1 MPTAIAYRR
10 APLVDPAL
18 VPLSDAAVHAGGLQE
33 QLAEMALSLV
43 DLNRMSPLDAALAT
57 KLGGYTQTPPF
68 PDVEAAAGFLP
79 AEPER
84 FAATLRAA
92 AMLSAMARDKQGMLR
107 VLSAMRAFGQALG
120 EMTEEQLF
128 SCGAD
133 MLRLS
138 VDLYRRTGQPF
149 LLSLLESLRSRLP
162 DVSGL
167 MHMFPF
173 QREYRPETGA
183 HTPDEEAYYARMQRF
198 ATGKGTADALAMTAL
213 LAQYSGSGR
222 DAAAG

>member
-18 VPLSDAAVHAGGLQE
+18 VPLSDAAVHADGLQK
-33 QLAEMALSLV
+33 QLTDLALGLV

-57 KLGGYTQTPPF
+57 KLGGYTETPPF
-68 PDVEAAAGFLP
+68 PDVEAAAGLLP
-79 AEPER
+79 NEPER
-84 FAATLRAA
+84 FAALLRAA
-92 AMLSAMARDKQGMLR
+92 SMLASMERDKQAMLR
-107 VLSAMRAFGQALG
+107 VLGGMRAFLDALG
-120 EMTEEQLF
+120 ELNEEQLF
-128 SCGAD
+128 ACGAD
-133 MLRLS
+133 ILRLA

-149 LLSLLESLRSRLP
+149 LLSLMESLRSRLP

-198 ATGKGTADALAMTAL
+198 ATGKGTNF
-213 LAQYSGSGR
+213 
-222 DAAAG
+222 